1 MPHVRQKHFVNSMQ
15 CTEHKEVK
23 KWLKPQEAEA
33 GGKSKGKSKGK
44 GRNRS
49 RSKKAKP
56 SAKGK

>member
-33 GGKSKGKSKGK
+33 GGKSKGK